1 MEIFLRLLISILEEG
16 LIYGIMA
23 LGVYITYRV
32 LNFPDLSVDGT
43 FPLGAC
49 VTGALIASGAH
60 PVAALCASFGC
71 GLLAG
76 LVTGLL
82 HVRLKITDLLSGIL
96 VMTGLW
102 SVNLVVLGGKSVLP
116 FYNAP
121 TIFNSGLAALLPEAL
136 YRRRVLILLAL
147 VVLIVKLAVDAY
159 FRTKNGLLLRA
170 TGDNACF
177 VSSLAIDPGRMKVLG
192 LMLGNGLAALSGSV
206 LAQQAESAN
215 VSSGTGMV
223 VMGLASVIIGGSLFG
238 RMKFLRPTT
247 AVLLGSIVYKACLV
261 LAMQLGLPT
270 NYLKLLM
277 SAIFVVA
284 LVAGR
289 FTEGRKTHA

>member
-49 VTGALIASGAH
+49 VTGALIASGAR

-96 VMTGLW
+96 VMTACGRSIWWCWAERACSL
-102 SVNLVVLGGKSVLP
+102 
-116 FYNAP
+116 F
-121 TIFNSGLAALLPEAL
+121 TT
-136 YRRRVLILLAL
+136 RRRSSIPAWPRCCR
-147 VVLIVKLAVDAY
+147 K
-159 FRTKNGLLLRA
+159 RC
-170 TGDNACF
+170 TG
-177 VSSLAIDPGRMKVLG
+177 
-192 LMLGNGLAALSGSV
+192 
-206 LAQQAESAN
+206 
-215 VSSGTGMV
+215 
-223 VMGLASVIIGGSLFG
+223 
-238 RMKFLRPTT
+238 
-247 AVLLGSIVYKACLV
+247 
-261 LAMQLGLPT
+261 
-270 NYLKLLM
+270 
-277 SAIFVVA
+277 
-284 LVAGR
+284 
-289 FTEGRKTHA
+289 EGY